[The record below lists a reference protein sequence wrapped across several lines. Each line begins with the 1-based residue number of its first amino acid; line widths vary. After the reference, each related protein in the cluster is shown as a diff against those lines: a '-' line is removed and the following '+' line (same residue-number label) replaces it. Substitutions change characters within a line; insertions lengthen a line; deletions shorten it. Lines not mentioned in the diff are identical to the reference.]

1 MNQRLLIY
9 LIFATGTLIF
19 LTALDSAFFPVLA
32 ARRPIISTV
41 AGGGGPARYCGD
53 GGPAT
58 SACLNF
64 PIGVAVNGNNNLFI
78 ADTFNNRIRHFKSP
92 GTITTVA
99 GNGVPDFCG
108 DNGPA
113 SSACLNVPE
122 AVAVDDD
129 GNLFI
134 SDTFNNRIRRV
145 SASGTITTVAGNGTA
160 DFCGDNGAATSACL
174 NFPRGVIADDNG
186 NLVIADTFNNRVRR
200 VTNGI
205 ITTVAGNGT
214 PGFCGDNGAAI
225 SACLQFPVAVVID
238 TDGSLFVTDLGNQ
251 RIRKIHRG
259 TITTVA
265 GNGAMGF
272 CGDGGQ
278 ATSACLSSPVGIAV
292 DTGGNLFIADAGNQ
306 RIRQVGPW
314 GTINTVAGNGTAG
327 FCDDGGLATGAC
339 LNGPT
344 GVALDNNDLFIVDQQ
359 NSRIRRVH

>member
-1 MNQRLLIY
+1 MNQRLLIC
-9 LIFATGTLIF
+9 LIFATGTLVPF
-19 LTALDSAFFPVLA
+19 LALDSAFFPVLA
-32 ARRPIISTV
+32 ARGPTISTI
-41 AGGGGPARYCGD
+41 AGSGSSGFCGD

-78 ADTFNNRIRHFKSP
+78 ADTFNNRVRQFKSP
-92 GTITTVA
+92 GAITTVA
-99 GNGVPDFCG
+99 GSGLRDFCG
-108 DNGPA
+108 DRGPA

-122 AVAVDDD
+122 AVAVDGD

-134 SDTFNNRIRRV
+134 ADTFNNRVRKV
-145 SASGTITTVAGNGTA
+145 SASGIITTVAGNGTA
-160 DFCGDNGAATSACL
+160 DFCCDNGAATSACL
-174 NFPRGVIADDNG
+174 NFPRGVVTDDKG
-186 NLVIADTFNNRVRR
+186 NLFIADTFNHRVRR
-200 VTNGI
+200 VAKGI
-205 ITTVAGNGT
+205 ITTVAGNGS
-214 PGFCGDNGAAI
+214 PAFCGDNGAAI

-265 GNGAMGF
+265 GNGAIGF

-292 DTGGNLFIADAGNQ
+292 DTGGNLFIADTNNH
-306 RIRQVGPW
+306 RIRQVDISGK
-314 GTINTVAGNGTAG
+314 IYTVAGNGTPG
-327 FCDDGGLATGAC
+327 FCGDGGPAISAC

-344 GVALDNNDLFIVDQQ
+344 GVALDNNDLFIADQQ